1 MFYNKNIFI
10 PLSIFT
16 IYFFVGLFIY
26 KDYGIGI
33 EEHFQRQNGF
43 YWLSYLLTFTN
54 FENLKEIVNIKYQSI
69 LYNNPDL
76 PKPDFFNFYGI
87 LFDVPAAFIES
98 IFNIQSSKIY
108 FEIRHILNFIIFFIG
123 AIFFYKILYKRFKFT
138 VSIIGL
144 LIYISMPRIF
154 GDSFHNNKDV
164 FFLSIFSIALFYCFE
179 LLNKES
185 FKNIIIFCL
194 FSALATSSRIIGI
207 FFPFL

>member
-108 FEIRHILNFIIFFIG
+108 FEIRHS
-123 AIFFYKILYKRFKFT
+123 YYYR
-138 VSIIGL
+138 
-144 LIYISMPRIF
+144 Y
-154 GDSFHNNKDV
+154 
-164 FFLSIFSIALFYCFE
+164 
-179 LLNKES
+179 
-185 FKNIIIFCL
+185 
-194 FSALATSSRIIGI
+194 
-207 FFPFL
+207 